1 MGHLRASVVRNPC
14 HQWFDYLATCCKT
27 STSTSPPDPITARN
41 SARGI
46 VLTRVGPRPRNTPVG
61 EQAQRRAPHL
71 QLRPHKQWR
80 PHLPTLLP
88 LAHPLCSPEGEAPR
102 PSPHPET
109 PSSPPARRP
118 VFHQRRRVNLRPVL
132 RIWYD
137 GAAAKELDRFFVGA
151 ETEREYA
158 EMAGRRI
165 GAAERGSRRGRS
177 GPSATGTR
185 KVVGGSSAWSNTR
198 LG

>member
-1 MGHLRASVVRNPC
+1 LSTWSTISIDDAPRGPISARNP
-14 HQWFDYLATCCKT
+14 
-27 STSTSPPDPITARN
+27 SPGVVPA
-41 SARGI
+41 GFH
-46 VLTRVGPRPRNTPVG
+46 PRPRNTPVG

-80 PHLPTLLP
+80 PHLPTLLR
-88 LAHPLCSPEGEAPR
+88 LAHPLCSPEGEVPR

-132 RIWYD
+132 RIWYA

-165 GAAERGSRRGRS
+165 GAAERGITQGEIRAIGDGNTQGGRRVIG
-177 GPSATGTR
+177 
-185 KVVGGSSAWSNTR
+185 VEQH
-198 LG
+198 